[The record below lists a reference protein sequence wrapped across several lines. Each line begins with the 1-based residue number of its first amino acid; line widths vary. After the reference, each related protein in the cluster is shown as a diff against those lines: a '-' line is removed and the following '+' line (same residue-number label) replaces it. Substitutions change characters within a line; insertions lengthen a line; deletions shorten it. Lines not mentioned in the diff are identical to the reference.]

1 VRDNVDPSPIVAP
14 PPAQSV
20 SSSPDSGVTGITTS
34 PSTVVPSVTVP
45 TSLAEGTAPPGE
57 ADLAASAL
65 FDVQT
70 LQGIQLHLDHS
81 DIKAASPT
89 TQGSIPPFTVSK
101 EEETLLQHYVR
112 RLAKWVRNTRF
123 YID

>member
-1 VRDNVDPSPIVAP
+1 MRDNVDPSPIVAAAP
-14 PPAQSV
+14 SQSV
-20 SSSPDSGVTGITTS
+20 SSSPDSGVTGITTT
-34 PSTVVPSVTVP
+34 PSTVFPSVTVP
-45 TSLAEGTAPPGE
+45 TSLAEGIPPSRE
-57 ADLAASAL
+57 ADLAASAP

-89 TQGSIPPFTVSK
+89 THGSIPPFTVST
-101 EEETLLQHYVR
+101 EEETLLQHYAR

-123 YID
+123 YI